1 MRKKQLVI
9 SKLEEIDYLF
19 KNLKY
24 SINKLEPEAVNNYY
38 NMIQSVLDEVLSH
51 IESEDEK

>member
-1 MRKKQLVI
+1 MRKKQLVL

-24 SINKLEPEAVNNYY
+24 SINKIEPSQIENYY
-38 NMIQSVLDEVLSH
+38 RMIQQVLDEVHSH
-51 IESEDEK
+51 VESEDEK